1 MTEIEK
7 IFIQDDDTFTVFV
20 VSQKFVVGKGHEY
33 FHSYINTPNYLASDE
48 QIKKTF
54 FKAVKAIGENIAPVS
69 KLVQFFCYLFL
80 L

>member
-33 FHSYINTPNYLASDE
+33 FHSYINTPNYLDSDE
-48 QIKKTF
+48 QIKKAF
-54 FKAVKAIGENIAPVS
+54 F
-69 KLVQFFCYLFL
+69 
-80 L
+80 

>member
-1 MTEIEK
+1 MK
-7 IFIQDDDTFTVFV
+7 IYLFKMMILLQFLLYHRNSWF
-20 VSQKFVVGKGHEY
+20 GKGYEY

-69 KLVQFFCYLFL
+69 KLVQFFCHLFL
-80 L
+80 Q